1 MAKLLPAND
10 ARQLT
15 DLAKKKIAQ
24 ERRLA
29 RLDKEEQKKYRQLL
43 QDGWDKQMV
52 TMIAAA
58 VKGSKSVSL
67 KHPIYYFKILLELD
81 FKVCEVGWVKNQEV
95 VKQNNAPNKNELQVR
110 ETWLTTL
117 EDGIQELFDSFI
129 EESQS
134 DMSKYYEDS
143 IDYQSKM
150 QDALNESFLEKDP
163 VFDGDHTMWVDV
175 PDRLRNKYSSH
186 FSHISKA
193 IKYYRRASAD
203 PSYRIPQKPTVALP
217 EFILGEYEFSQEDKP
232 EDILVPEEKSGKSGA
247 KANFFKVKWSI
258 KSKVAVDFLQ
268 EPLFSCQGLVW
279 LSTEYGQQLVES
291 IFSTLQNV
299 SEKGASKAILIFEKN
314 KEGWH
319 FINHRMQR
327 IPSCLPEDISQILSL
342 ANYEISDTKTYPA
355 KFSIHVVW

>member
-1 MAKLLPAND
+1 MAKILPASD
-10 ARQLT
+10 ARQLS
-15 DLAKKKIAQ
+15 DIAKKKLA
-24 ERRLA
+24 EEKRLA
-29 RLDKEEQKKYRQLL
+29 LEAKKELKKYRQSL
-43 QDGWDKQMV
+43 QEGWDKQMT

-58 VKGSKSVSL
+58 VKGSKSVSF

-95 VKQNNAPNKNELQVR
+95 VKQNNEPNKKELQVR

-129 EESQS
+129 EESQA

-143 IDYQSKM
+143 IEYREKM

-186 FSHISKA
+186 FDHISKA

-203 PSYRIPQKPTVALP
+203 PSYRIAQKPVVALP
-217 EFILGEYEFSQEDKP
+217 EFILGEYEFSQGDKT
-232 EDILVPEEKSGKSGA
+232 EDILVPEQKSGKTGA
-247 KANFFKVKWSI
+247 KANFLKVKWNI
-258 KSKVAVDFLQ
+258 KSKVPVDFFQ

-291 IFSTLQNV
+291 VFSTLQNV
-299 SEKGASKAILIFEKN
+299 SEKGGSKATLIFEKN

-327 IPSCLPEDISQILSL
+327 IPSCLPEDIIQILSL
-342 ANYEISDTKTYPA
+342 ANYEISDTKSSLA